1 VFTAILNDADQGYPY
16 IKRFAFEPSAKKQR
30 YLGDNEKSTLIALS
44 DEPGARFE
52 VKFGGADDFR
62 EPLIVDADSFIGVK
76 SLKAKGKRLTTFEIA
91 QVTEIEPN
99 PEIEPA
105 QIETDDD
112 DDVER
117 EVLEPDRSDD
127 EVRDEI
133 IGQERLFTDD

>member
-1 VFTAILNDADQGYPY
+1 
-16 IKRFAFEPSAKKQR
+16 
-30 YLGDNEKSTLIALS
+30 
-44 DEPGARFE
+44 
-52 VKFGGADDFR
+52 
-62 EPLIVDADSFIGVK
+62 VK